1 MPIIEFDA
9 VEPSEFAPRTFEAL
23 PRGDYTAMIT
33 DSVLKET
40 KAGTGQYIALTM
52 EIIDGS
58 YSGRKIWDNLNV
70 KNPNPTAENIAKASL
85 TRYFQSCG
93 QDLERGAD
101 TTALYNIPFKLTLGI
116 DRNDPTR
123 NTVLGSGPLGSA
135 KKPKPV
141 VNRESIVSG
150 KKPWEK

>member
-1 MPIIEFDA
+1 MPIIDFDA
-9 VEPSEFAPRTFEAL
+9 VEPTDFAPRTFEAL
-23 PRGDYTAMIT
+23 PFGDYTAMIT
-33 DSVLKET
+33 DTVLKDT
-40 KAGTGQYIALTM
+40 KSGTGQYIALTM

-70 KNPNPTAENIAKASL
+70 KNANPTAEKIAQASL

>member
-33 DSVLKET
+33 DSVLKDT
-40 KAGTGQYIALTM
+40 KSGTGQYIALTM

-70 KNPNPTAENIAKASL
+70 KNANPTAEKIAQASL

-93 QDLERGAD
+93 QDLERGAY

-135 KKPKPV
+135 KKPKPTV
-141 VNRESIVSG
+141 DREAIASG

>member
-33 DSVLKET
+33 DSVLKDT
-40 KAGTGQYIALTM
+40 KSGTGQYIALTM

-70 KNPNPTAENIAKASL
+70 KNANPTAEKIAQASL

-135 KKPKPV
+135 KRPKPTV
-141 VNRESIVSG
+141 DRESIVSG

>member
-70 KNPNPTAENIAKASL
+70 KNANPTAEKIAQASL

>member
-33 DSVLKET
+33 DSVLKDT
-40 KAGTGQYIALTM
+40 KSGTGQYIALTM

-70 KNPNPTAENIAKASL
+70 KNANPTAEKIAQASL

-141 VNRESIVSG
+141 VNRESIASG

>member
-1 MPIIEFDA
+1 MPIIDFDA
-9 VEPSEFAPRTFEAL
+9 VESDFAPRTFEAL

-33 DSVLKET
+33 DSVLKDT

-58 YSGRKIWDNLNV
+58 YSGRKIWDNINV
-70 KNPNPTAENIAKASL
+70 KNPNPTAVSIGHAAL
-85 TRYFQSCG
+85 TRYFKACG

-101 TTALYNIPFKLTLGI
+101 TTSLYNIPFKLSLGI
-116 DRNDPTR
+116 DRKDETR
-123 NTVLGSGPLGSA
+123 NVVTGASPLGSA

-141 VNRESIVSG
+141 VDREDVSSG
-150 KKPWEK
+150 RKPWER